1 MAFVLQDVINE
12 IEETRSLEPL
22 KKFKKENLVKVAAHY
37 GITPAVGATKS
48 HILNLIKDHCVENDI
63 IDEVEEKPI
72 AETAEIVR
80 LKLDFEREERR
91 LAREAEK
98 ALQDAQFAEAQK
110 AREAAEA
117 EAEKA
122 RELRLAELKEAR
134 ELRELELKAEQ
145 EKALLAAEIEAKKEA
160 AAREHELKMA
170 GLGKHSPSDKAS
182 VFDPARNIRLVPPF
196 QEKEVDKY
204 FAHFEKVADSLNWP
218 KESWVLL
225 LQSVL
230 VGKAQEIYGSL
241 SVEQSSNY
249 EHVKEAILKAYELVP
264 EAYRQKFRNYLKYD
278 SKTHVE
284 FAREKENLFNRW
296 CHSKEI
302 GQDFKKLKQMVLLEE
317 FKDKVRP
324 DIRSHLDEQK
334 VEELEKAAIM
344 ADDYALT
351 HKMSSKSGNPQQKRY
366 HGSGNRENVSR
377 NMDDRKRQGKSTENV
392 GLVSKVEPLKPI
404 SCGHCGKPGHI
415 ITNCWKLGGK
425 TPCEHCGRFNHK
437 SEDCRIAKNKLQKE
451 VKPTGLTSLKGLKV
465 SPFNESENSKGV
477 KVKPLIDRNSFVEKN
492 KGIKVNPL
500 HNDKSCI
507 EDEISPNTESDYM
520 ENYKPFISKGVVSLV
535 GDENSSQKVKI
546 LRDTGATQSLMLDSV
561 LPLTEKSFTGANV
574 LISGVEMG
582 VLEVPLHEVNIKSSL
597 INGNIVIGMRPSL
610 PVEGISLILGNDL
623 AGEKVMVDPRVVE
636 KPRDDEETERLAEK
650 FPGIFP
656 ASVVT
661 RSMKAKEEAIKEQG
675 KEEIGLSG
683 TFLENID
690 GKFEER
696 NKEKA
701 DKALMRKESRNVKE
715 NIPEKQESESKSVI
729 SRQNL
734 IEEQS
739 NDKELLDLFKIA
751 LTPVEAEK
759 VSVGYLIKDDILM
772 RKWSPTACDNNE
784 KGETVYQIV
793 VPTVYRR
800 EVLELAHD
808 LPMSGHLGVR
818 KTYNRVLQHFF
829 WPGLKRD
836 VAKWC
841 RECHTCQLG
850 GKPNQNIPQAPL
862 HPIPVFDEPF
872 SHIIIDCVGPL
883 PKTKSQNEFLLTIM
897 CSSTRFPEAIP
908 LRSIKTN
915 AILKALIKFFT
926 IFGLPKSIQSD
937 QGTNFMAHAFQQVMN
952 QLGIK
957 QYKSSAY
964 HPESQGALE
973 RFHQT
978 LKTMIRMYC
987 TENSRDWDE
996 GVHLLL
1002 FAVRESVQESL
1013 GFSPFEL
1020 VFGHAVRG
1028 PLLLLKE
1035 KWLDEDPEKI
1045 SVLKY
1050 VATFKDRLFR
1060 AGQMA
1065 KRNLQESQSKMKV
1078 WYDRK
1083 AKSRCFEPGDR
1094 VLVLFPVVGN
1104 PLQAK
1109 YSGPYKVVKKISDT
1123 NYLVKTPDRRKET
1136 QVCHINMLKAYH
1148 EKPKPELVTLNNRLG
1163 LESLTHSKDCVGQV
1177 AEKEEDTES
1186 EVRLGN
1192 DQQPIKLQNSQ
1203 ILNDLDTKLSHLP
1216 SVQRKELAEV
1226 ITQYREVF
1234 PDVPSK
1240 TNLIEHD
1247 VDVGDSAPI
1256 KQHPYRVS
1264 PMKKELLDKEVQYM
1278 LKNDIIEESQSN
1290 WSSPCILVPKHDGGF
1305 RFCTD
1310 FRKVN
1315 DKTKSDSFPI
1325 PRIADCIDQ
1334 IGNAKFVSTFDMLK
1348 GYWQVPLTQR
1358 AREISAFVTP
1368 SGLYQY
1374 KVMPFGMKNAPAT
1387 FQRMVNKLV
1396 RDIDGCEGYI
1406 DDVVIYSDNWS
1417 DHIHQIK
1424 RFFQIMREAKLTINL
1439 MKSEF
1444 GKATVKYLGHIVGQ
1458 GQVRPLDAKIQTIA
1472 KFPIP
1477 TSRKE
1482 LARFLGMAG
1491 YYRNFCLNFSDIAAP
1506 LTNLLS
1512 KKVKFVWTDDCQMA
1526 FDKVKLLLQ
1535 KSPVLKSP
1543 DYEKPFKLIIDS
1555 SDVGTGSVL
1564 VQEASDGLDHPVSY
1578 FSKKFL
1584 KYQKNYSVVEKETLG
1599 LVLALE
1605 HFDVYLGSTPFKI
1618 KVYTDHNPLT
1628 FLKTMKNKNQ
1638 RLVRWSLALQE
1649 YNLEIQHIPGSENVV
1664 ADALSRCIG

>member
-1 MAFVLQDVINE
+1 MAFVLEEVINE
-12 IEETRSLEPL
+12 IEETRSLDPL
-22 KKFKKENLVKVAAHY
+22 KKLKKENLVKVAAHY

-48 HILNLIKDHCVENDI
+48 HILDLIKDHCVENDI
-63 IDEVEEKPI
+63 IDEIEEKPT
-72 AETAEIVR
+72 AETAEV
-80 LKLDFEREERR
+80 LKLRLEIEREERR
-91 LAREAEK
+91 LAREEAQRARDAEK

-110 AREAAEA
+110 AREAA
-117 EAEKA
+117 
-122 RELRLAELKEAR
+122 RDLRLAELKEAR
-134 ELRELELKAEQ
+134 ELRELELKAEREKRDLELKAEQ
-145 EKALLAAEIEAKKEA
+145 EKALLEAEKEA

-182 VFDPARNIRLVPPF
+182 AFDPARNIRLVPPF

-334 VEELEKAAIM
+334 VEELEKAAVM

-366 HGSGNRENVSR
+366 HGSGNRENISR

-425 TPCEHCGRFNHK
+425 TPCEHCGKFNHK

-465 SPFNESENSKGV
+465 SPFNESENQKGV
-477 KVKPLIDRNSFVEKN
+477 KVKPLIGRNHFVEKN

-520 ENYKPFISKGVVSLV
+520 ENYKPFISEGVVSLV

-561 LPLTEKSFTGANV
+561 LPLTENSFTGANV

-623 AGEKVMVDPRVVE
+623 AGEKVMVDPRVVD
-636 KPRDDEETERLAEK
+636 KPRDDEKTERLAEK

-661 RSMKAKEEAIKEQG
+661 RSMKAKKEAIKEQG

-690 GKFEER
+690 VKFEER
-696 NKEKA
+696 NKEKSY
-701 DKALMRKESRNVKE
+701 KALMRNESRNVKE

-734 IEEQS
+734 IVEQS
-739 NDKELLDLFKIA
+739 KDKELLDLFKIA

-759 VSVGYLIKDDILM
+759 VSVGYLIKDNILM
-772 RKWSPTACDNNE
+772 RKWSS
-784 KGETVYQIV
+784 
-793 VPTVYRR
+793 
-800 EVLELAHD
+800 H
-808 LPMSGHLGVR
+808 
-818 KTYNRVLQHFF
+818 RV
-829 WPGLKRD
+829 
-836 VAKWC
+836 
-841 RECHTCQLG
+841 T
-850 GKPNQNIPQAPL
+850 I
-862 HPIPVFDEPF
+862 
-872 SHIIIDCVGPL
+872 GPL
-883 PKTKSQNEFLLTIM
+883 
-897 CSSTRFPEAIP
+897 
-908 LRSIKTN
+908 
-915 AILKALIKFFT
+915 
-926 IFGLPKSIQSD
+926 
-937 QGTNFMAHAFQQVMN
+937 
-952 QLGIK
+952 
-957 QYKSSAY
+957 
-964 HPESQGALE
+964 
-973 RFHQT
+973 
-978 LKTMIRMYC
+978 
-987 TENSRDWDE
+987 
-996 GVHLLL
+996 
-1002 FAVRESVQESL
+1002 
-1013 GFSPFEL
+1013 
-1020 VFGHAVRG
+1020 
-1028 PLLLLKE
+1028 LLLLKE

-1163 LESLTHSKDCVGQV
+1163 LESPTHSKDCVGQV

-1203 ILNDLDTKLSHLP
+1203 ILNDLGTKLSHLP
-1216 SVQRKELAEV
+1216 LVQRKELAEV

-1406 DDVVIYSDNWS
+1406 DDVVIFSDNWS
-1417 DHIHQIK
+1417 DHIRQIK

-1458 GQVRPLDAKIQTIA
+1458 GQVRPLDAKIQTIV
-1472 KFPIP
+1472 KYPIP

-1491 YYRNFCLNFSDIAAP
+1491 YYRNFCLNFSEIAAP

-1512 KKVKFVWTDDCQMA
+1512 KKVKFVWTDDCQLA

>member
-1 MAFVLQDVINE
+1 MAFVLQDIINE

-22 KKFKKENLVKVAAHY
+22 KKFKKENLVKVAVHY

-48 HILNLIKDHCVENDI
+48 HILNLIKDHCVEHDI

-98 ALQDAQFAEAQK
+98 ALQDAQFAEAQRARK
-110 AREAAEA
+110 AAREAAEA
-117 EAEKA
+117 EAQRA
-122 RELRLAELKEAR
+122 RDLRLAELKEAR

-145 EKALLAAEIEAKKEA
+145 EKALLEAEKEA

-170 GLGKHSPSDKAS
+170 SLGKQSPSDKAS
-182 VFDPARNIRLVPPF
+182 AFDPARNIRLVPPF

-366 HGSGNRENVSR
+366 HGSGYRENISR

-465 SPFNESENSKGV
+465 SPFNESENQKGV
-477 KVKPLIDRNSFVEKN
+477 KVKPLIDRNNFVEKN

-500 HNDKSCI
+500 HNVKNCI

-520 ENYKPFISKGVVSLV
+520 ENYKPFISEGVVSLV

-561 LPLTEKSFTGANV
+561 LPLTENSFTGANV

-582 VLEVPLHEVNIKSSL
+582 VLEVPLYEVNIKSSL
-597 INGNIVIGMRPSL
+597 INGKIVIGMRPCL

-623 AGEKVMVDPRVVE
+623 AGERVMVDPRVVE
-636 KPRDDEETERLAEK
+636 KPRVNEKTERLAEK

-661 RSMKAKEEAIKEQG
+661 RSMKAKKEAIKEQG

-690 GKFEER
+690 VKFEER

-701 DKALMRKESRNVKE
+701 DKALMRNESRNVKE
-715 NIPEKQESESKSVI
+715 NIPEKQGSESKSVI

-734 IEEQS
+734 IVEQS
-739 NDKELLDLFKIA
+739 KDKELLDLFKIA
-751 LTPVEAEK
+751 LTPVETEK
-759 VSVGYLIKDDILM
+759 VSVGYLINDNIMM
-772 RKWSPTACDNNE
+772 RKWSTHH
-784 KGETVYQIV
+784 V
-793 VPTVYRR
+793 
-800 EVLELAHD
+800 
-808 LPMSGHLGVR
+808 
-818 KTYNRVLQHFF
+818 
-829 WPGLKRD
+829 
-836 VAKWC
+836 
-841 RECHTCQLG
+841 
-850 GKPNQNIPQAPL
+850 
-862 HPIPVFDEPF
+862 
-872 SHIIIDCVGPL
+872 
-883 PKTKSQNEFLLTIM
+883 TI
-897 CSSTRFPEAIP
+897 A
-908 LRSIKTN
+908 
-915 AILKALIKFFT
+915 
-926 IFGLPKSIQSD
+926 
-937 QGTNFMAHAFQQVMN
+937 
-952 QLGIK
+952 
-957 QYKSSAY
+957 
-964 HPESQGALE
+964 
-973 RFHQT
+973 
-978 LKTMIRMYC
+978 
-987 TENSRDWDE
+987 
-996 GVHLLL
+996 
-1002 FAVRESVQESL
+1002 
-1013 GFSPFEL
+1013 
-1020 VFGHAVRG
+1020 

-1045 SVLKY
+1045 S
-1050 VATFKDRLFR
+1050 
-1060 AGQMA
+1060 
-1065 KRNLQESQSKMKV
+1065 
-1078 WYDRK
+1078 
-1083 AKSRCFEPGDR
+1083 
-1094 VLVLFPVVGN
+1094 
-1104 PLQAK
+1104 
-1109 YSGPYKVVKKISDT
+1109 DT
-1123 NYLVKTPDRRKET
+1123 NYLVKTPGRRKET

-1163 LESLTHSKDCVGQV
+1163 LESPTHSKDCVGQV

-1186 EVRLGN
+1186 EVRLEN

-1203 ILNDLDTKLSHLP
+1203 ILNDLGTKLSHLP
-1216 SVQRKELAEV
+1216 LVQRKELAEV

-1406 DDVVIYSDNWS
+1406 DDVVIFSDNWS
-1417 DHIHQIK
+1417 DHIRQIE

-1458 GQVRPLDAKIQTIA
+1458 GRVRPLDAKIQTIA

-1584 KYQKNYSVVEKETLG
+1584 KYQKNYSVVKKETLG

>member
-12 IEETRSLEPL
+12 IEETRSLDPP
-22 KKFKKENLVKVAAHY
+22 KKLKKENLAKVAAHY
-37 GITPAVGATKS
+37 GITPAIGATKS
-48 HILNLIKDHCVENDI
+48 HILDLIKDHCVENDI

-72 AETAEIVR
+72 VETGEVVK
-80 LKLDFEREERR
+80 LKLEFQREERR
-91 LAREAEK
+91 LAREEAQRARDAEK
-98 ALQDAQFAEAQK
+98 AAHE
-110 AREAAEA
+110 E
-117 EAEKA
+117 A

-170 GLGKHSPSDKAS
+170 SLGKQSPSDKAS
-182 VFDPARNIRLVPPF
+182 AFDPARNIRLVPPF

-302 GQDFKKLKQMVLLEE
+302 GQDFKKLKQMFLLEE

-366 HGSGNRENVSR
+366 HGSGNRENISR
-377 NMDDRKRQGKSTENV
+377 NADDRKRQGKSTENV

-425 TPCEHCGRFNHK
+425 TPCEHCGKFNHK
-437 SEDCRIAKNKLQKE
+437 SEDCGIAKNKLQKE

-465 SPFNESENSKGV
+465 SPFNESENLKGV
-477 KVKPLIDRNSFVEKN
+477 KVKPLIDRNNFVEKN

-520 ENYKPFISKGVVSLV
+520 ENYKAFISEEVVSLV

-561 LPLTEKSFTGANV
+561 LPLTENSFTGANV

-597 INGNIVIGMRPSL
+597 INGNIVIGTRPSL
-610 PVEGISLILGNDL
+610 PVEGISLILRNDL

-636 KPRDDEETERLAEK
+636 KPRKDEKTERLAEK

-656 ASVVT
+656 SSVVT
-661 RSMKAKEEAIKEQG
+661 RSMKAKKEAIKEQG

-690 GKFEER
+690 VKFEER
-696 NKEKA
+696 NSEKA
-701 DKALMRKESRNVKE
+701 EKALMKNESRN
-715 NIPEKQESESKSVI
+715 NIPEKQESRSVI

-734 IEEQS
+734 IEDQS

-751 LTPVEAEK
+751 LTPVQAEK
-759 VSVGYLIKDDILM
+759 VSVGYLIKDQILM
-772 RKWSPTACDNNE
+772 RKWSTHH
-784 KGETVYQIV
+784 V
-793 VPTVYRR
+793 
-800 EVLELAHD
+800 
-808 LPMSGHLGVR
+808 
-818 KTYNRVLQHFF
+818 
-829 WPGLKRD
+829 
-836 VAKWC
+836 
-841 RECHTCQLG
+841 
-850 GKPNQNIPQAPL
+850 
-862 HPIPVFDEPF
+862 
-872 SHIIIDCVGPL
+872 
-883 PKTKSQNEFLLTIM
+883 TI
-897 CSSTRFPEAIP
+897 A
-908 LRSIKTN
+908 
-915 AILKALIKFFT
+915 
-926 IFGLPKSIQSD
+926 
-937 QGTNFMAHAFQQVMN
+937 
-952 QLGIK
+952 
-957 QYKSSAY
+957 
-964 HPESQGALE
+964 
-973 RFHQT
+973 
-978 LKTMIRMYC
+978 
-987 TENSRDWDE
+987 
-996 GVHLLL
+996 
-1002 FAVRESVQESL
+1002 
-1013 GFSPFEL
+1013 
-1020 VFGHAVRG
+1020 

-1060 AGQMA
+1060 VGQIA
-1065 KRNLQESQSKMKV
+1065 KRNLQESQSKKMKV

-1136 QVCHINMLKAYH
+1136 QMCHINMLKAYH

-1163 LESLTHSKDCVGQV
+1163 LESPTHSKDCVGQI

-1203 ILNDLDTKLSHLP
+1203 ILNDLGTKLSHLP
-1216 SVQRKELAEV
+1216 LVQRKELAEV

-1264 PMKKELLDKEVQYM
+1264 PIKKELLDKEVQYM

-1417 DHIHQIK
+1417 DHIRQIK
-1424 RFFQIMREAKLTINL
+1424 RFFQIMRDAKLTITL

-1458 GQVRPLDAKIQTIA
+1458 GQVRPLMQ
-1472 KFPIP
+1472 KFKP
-1477 TSRKE
+1477 SQNS
-1482 LARFLGMAG
+1482 LFL
-1491 YYRNFCLNFSDIAAP
+1491 P
-1506 LTNLLS
+1506 HEKNL
-1512 KKVKFVWTDDCQMA
+1512 
-1526 FDKVKLLLQ
+1526 
-1535 KSPVLKSP
+1535 P
-1543 DYEKPFKLIIDS
+1543 DF
-1555 SDVGTGSVL
+1555 
-1564 VQEASDGLDHPVSY
+1564 
-1578 FSKKFL
+1578 
-1584 KYQKNYSVVEKETLG
+1584 
-1599 LVLALE
+1599 
-1605 HFDVYLGSTPFKI
+1605 
-1618 KVYTDHNPLT
+1618 
-1628 FLKTMKNKNQ
+1628 
-1638 RLVRWSLALQE
+1638 
-1649 YNLEIQHIPGSENVV
+1649 
-1664 ADALSRCIG
+1664 

>member
-1 MAFVLQDVINE
+1 MAFVLEDVINE

-22 KKFKKENLVKVAAHY
+22 KKFKKENLVKVAVHY

-98 ALQDAQFAEAQK
+98 ALQDAQFAEAQRAREA

-117 EAEKA
+117 EAQRA
-122 RELRLAELKEAR
+122 RDLRLAELKEAR

-145 EKALLAAEIEAKKEA
+145 EKALLEAEKEA

-170 GLGKHSPSDKAS
+170 SLGKQSPSDKAS
-182 VFDPARNIRLVPPF
+182 AFDPARNIRLVPPF

-366 HGSGNRENVSR
+366 HGSGNRENISR

-520 ENYKPFISKGVVSLV
+520 ENYKPFISEGVVSLV

-561 LPLTEKSFTGANV
+561 LPLTENSFTGANV

-597 INGNIVIGMRPSL
+597 INGKIVIGMRPCL

-623 AGEKVMVDPRVVE
+623 AGERVMVDPRVVE
-636 KPRDDEETERLAEK
+636 KPRVNEKTERLAEK

-661 RSMKAKEEAIKEQG
+661 RSMKAKKEAIKEQG

-690 GKFEER
+690 VKFEER
-696 NKEKA
+696 IKEKA
-701 DKALMRKESRNVKE
+701 EKALMRNETRNVKE
-715 NIPEKQESESKSVI
+715 NIPEKQEIESKSVI

-734 IEEQS
+734 IVEQS
-739 NDKELLDLFKIA
+739 KDKELLDLFKIA

-759 VSVGYLIKDDILM
+759 VSVGYLIKDNILM
-772 RKWSPTACDNNE
+772 RKWS
-784 KGETVYQIV
+784 
-793 VPTVYRR
+793 
-800 EVLELAHD
+800 
-808 LPMSGHLGVR
+808 
-818 KTYNRVLQHFF
+818 
-829 WPGLKRD
+829 
-836 VAKWC
+836 
-841 RECHTCQLG
+841 
-850 GKPNQNIPQAPL
+850 
-862 HPIPVFDEPF
+862 
-872 SHIIIDCVGPL
+872 SHCV
-883 PKTKSQNEFLLTIM
+883 TI
-897 CSSTRFPEAIP
+897 
-908 LRSIKTN
+908 
-915 AILKALIKFFT
+915 
-926 IFGLPKSIQSD
+926 
-937 QGTNFMAHAFQQVMN
+937 
-952 QLGIK
+952 
-957 QYKSSAY
+957 
-964 HPESQGALE
+964 
-973 RFHQT
+973 
-978 LKTMIRMYC
+978 
-987 TENSRDWDE
+987 
-996 GVHLLL
+996 
-1002 FAVRESVQESL
+1002 
-1013 GFSPFEL
+1013 
-1020 VFGHAVRG
+1020 G

-1123 NYLVKTPDRRKET
+1123 NYLVKTPGRRKET

-1163 LESLTHSKDCVGQV
+1163 LESPTHSKDCVGQV

-1186 EVRLGN
+1186 EVRLEN

-1203 ILNDLDTKLSHLP
+1203 ILNDLGTKLSHLP

-1406 DDVVIYSDNWS
+1406 DDVVIFSDNWS
-1417 DHIHQIK
+1417 DHIRQIK

-1458 GQVRPLDAKIQTIA
+1458 GQVRPLDAKIQTIV

-1649 YNLEIQHIPGSENVV
+1649 YNLEIQHIPGSENMV

>member
-12 IEETRSLEPL
+12 IEETRSLDPL
-22 KKFKKENLVKVAAHY
+22 KKLKKENLVKVAAHY
-37 GITPAVGATKS
+37 GITPAVSATKS
-48 HILNLIKDHCVENDI
+48 HILDLIKDHCVENDI
-63 IDEVEEKPI
+63 IDEVEEKPT
-72 AETAEIVR
+72 AETAEV
-80 LKLDFEREERR
+80 LKLRLEIEREERR
-91 LAREAEK
+91 LAREEAQRARDAEK

-110 AREAAEA
+110 AREAA
-117 EAEKA
+117 
-122 RELRLAELKEAR
+122 RELKLAELKEAR

-145 EKALLAAEIEAKKEA
+145 EKALLEAEKEA

-170 GLGKHSPSDKAS
+170 SLGKQSPSDKAS
-182 VFDPARNIRLVPPF
+182 AFDPARNIRLVPPF

-264 EAYRQKFRNYLKYD
+264 EAYRQKFRNYLKFD

-366 HGSGNRENVSR
+366 HGSGNRENISR
-377 NMDDRKRQGKSTENV
+377 NADDRKRQGKSTENV

-465 SPFNESENSKGV
+465 SPFNESENQKGV
-477 KVKPLIDRNSFVEKN
+477 KVKPLIDRNNFVEKN

-520 ENYKPFISKGVVSLV
+520 ENYKPFISEGVVSLV

-561 LPLTEKSFTGANV
+561 LPLTENSFTGANV

-610 PVEGISLILGNDL
+610 PVEGISVILGNDL

-636 KPRDDEETERLAEK
+636 KPRDDEKTERLAEK

-661 RSMKAKEEAIKEQG
+661 RSMKAKKEAIKEQG

-683 TFLENID
+683 TFLENND

-701 DKALMRKESRNVKE
+701 DKALMRNESRNVKE

-734 IEEQS
+734 IVEQS
-739 NDKELLDLFKIA
+739 KDKELLDLFKIA

-759 VSVGYLIKDDILM
+759 VSVGYLIKDNILM
-772 RKWSPTACDNNE
+772 RKWSS
-784 KGETVYQIV
+784 
-793 VPTVYRR
+793 
-800 EVLELAHD
+800 H
-808 LPMSGHLGVR
+808 
-818 KTYNRVLQHFF
+818 RV
-829 WPGLKRD
+829 
-836 VAKWC
+836 
-841 RECHTCQLG
+841 
-850 GKPNQNIPQAPL
+850 
-862 HPIPVFDEPF
+862 
-872 SHIIIDCVGPL
+872 
-883 PKTKSQNEFLLTIM
+883 TI
-897 CSSTRFPEAIP
+897 
-908 LRSIKTN
+908 
-915 AILKALIKFFT
+915 
-926 IFGLPKSIQSD
+926 
-937 QGTNFMAHAFQQVMN
+937 
-952 QLGIK
+952 
-957 QYKSSAY
+957 
-964 HPESQGALE
+964 
-973 RFHQT
+973 
-978 LKTMIRMYC
+978 
-987 TENSRDWDE
+987 
-996 GVHLLL
+996 
-1002 FAVRESVQESL
+1002 
-1013 GFSPFEL
+1013 
-1020 VFGHAVRG
+1020 G

-1163 LESLTHSKDCVGQV
+1163 LESPTHSKDCVGQV

-1186 EVRLGN
+1186 EVRLEN

-1203 ILNDLDTKLSHLP
+1203 ILNDLGTKLSHLP
-1216 SVQRKELAEV
+1216 LVQRKELAEV

-1278 LKNDIIEESQSN
+1278 LENDIIEESQSN
-1290 WSSPCILVPKHDGGF
+1290 WSSPCILVPKRDGGF

-1310 FRKVN
+1310 FRKIN

-1406 DDVVIYSDNWS
+1406 DDVVIFSDNWS
-1417 DHIHQIK
+1417 DHIRQIK

-1458 GQVRPLDAKIQTIA
+1458 GQVRPLDAKIQTIV
-1472 KFPIP
+1472 KYPIP

-1512 KKVKFVWTDDCQMA
+1512 KKVKFVWTDDCQLA

-1555 SDVGTGSVL
+1555 SDIGTGSVL
-1564 VQEASDGLDHPVSY
+1564 VQEASDGLDHSVSY

>member
-37 GITPAVGATKS
+37 GITPAIGATKS

-63 IDEVEEKPI
+63 IDEVEVKPI

-170 GLGKHSPSDKAS
+170 SLGKQSPSDKAS

-351 HKMSSKSGNPQQKRY
+351 HKMSSKSGNAQQKRY
-366 HGSGNRENVSR
+366 HGSGNRENISR

-415 ITNCWKLGGK
+415 ISNCWKLGGK

-437 SEDCRIAKNKLQKE
+437 SEDCRIAKNKLQKD

-465 SPFNESENSKGV
+465 SPFNESENQKGV
-477 KVKPLIDRNSFVEKN
+477 KVKPLIDRNHFVEKN

-500 HNDKSCI
+500 HNDKICI
-507 EDEISPNTESDYM
+507 EDKISPNTESDYM
-520 ENYKPFISKGVVSLV
+520 ENYKPFISEGVVSLV

-561 LPLTEKSFTGANV
+561 LPLTENSFTGANV

-610 PVEGISLILGNDL
+610 PVKGISLILGNDL

-636 KPRDDEETERLAEK
+636 KPRDDERTEKLAEK

-661 RSMKAKEEAIKEQG
+661 RSMKAKKEAIKEQG

-701 DKALMRKESRNVKE
+701 DNALMRNESRNVKE
-715 NIPEKQESESKSVI
+715 NIPEKQESESRSVI

-734 IEEQS
+734 IVEQS
-739 NDKELLDLFKIA
+739 KDKELLDLFKIA

-759 VSVGYLIKDDILM
+759 VSVGYLIKDNILM
-772 RKWSPTACDNNE
+772 RKWSS
-784 KGETVYQIV
+784 
-793 VPTVYRR
+793 
-800 EVLELAHD
+800 H
-808 LPMSGHLGVR
+808 
-818 KTYNRVLQHFF
+818 RV
-829 WPGLKRD
+829 
-836 VAKWC
+836 
-841 RECHTCQLG
+841 
-850 GKPNQNIPQAPL
+850 
-862 HPIPVFDEPF
+862 
-872 SHIIIDCVGPL
+872 
-883 PKTKSQNEFLLTIM
+883 TI
-897 CSSTRFPEAIP
+897 
-908 LRSIKTN
+908 
-915 AILKALIKFFT
+915 
-926 IFGLPKSIQSD
+926 
-937 QGTNFMAHAFQQVMN
+937 
-952 QLGIK
+952 
-957 QYKSSAY
+957 
-964 HPESQGALE
+964 
-973 RFHQT
+973 
-978 LKTMIRMYC
+978 
-987 TENSRDWDE
+987 
-996 GVHLLL
+996 
-1002 FAVRESVQESL
+1002 
-1013 GFSPFEL
+1013 
-1020 VFGHAVRG
+1020 G

-1060 AGQMA
+1060 AGQIA

-1163 LESLTHSKDCVGQV
+1163 LESPTHSKDCVGQV
-1177 AEKEEDTES
+1177 AEKEDYTEN

-1203 ILNDLDTKLSHLP
+1203 ILNDLGTKLSHLP
-1216 SVQRKELAEV
+1216 LVQRKELAEV

-1264 PMKKELLDKEVQYM
+1264 PMKKELLDKEVRYM
-1278 LKNDIIEESQSN
+1278 LENDIIEESQSN

-1406 DDVVIYSDNWS
+1406 DDVVIFSDNWS
-1417 DHIHQIK
+1417 DHIRQIK

-1458 GQVRPLDAKIQTIA
+1458 GQVRPLDAKIQTIV
-1472 KFPIP
+1472 KYPIP

>member
-37 GITPAVGATKS
+37 GITPAIGATKS
-48 HILNLIKDHCVENDI
+48 HILNLIKDHCVEHDI

-98 ALQDAQFAEAQK
+98 ALQDAQFAEAQRAREEAQK

-117 EAEKA
+117 EAQRA
-122 RELRLAELKEAR
+122 RDLRLAELKEAR

-170 GLGKHSPSDKAS
+170 SLGKQSPSDKAS
-182 VFDPARNIRLVPPF
+182 AFDPARNIRLVPPF

-351 HKMSSKSGNPQQKRY
+351 HKMSSKSGNPQQKKY
-366 HGSGNRENVSR
+366 HGSGNRENISR

-465 SPFNESENSKGV
+465 SPFNESENLKGV
-477 KVKPLIDRNSFVEKN
+477 KVKPLIDQNNFVEKN

-520 ENYKPFISKGVVSLV
+520 ENYKPFISEGVVSLV

-561 LPLTEKSFTGANV
+561 LPLTENSFTGANV

-623 AGEKVMVDPRVVE
+623 AGERVMVDPRVVE
-636 KPRDDEETERLAEK
+636 NEKTERLAEK

-661 RSMKAKEEAIKEQG
+661 RSVKAKEAIKEQG

-701 DKALMRKESRNVKE
+701 DKALMRNESRNVKE
-715 NIPEKQESESKSVI
+715 NILEKQSESKSVI
-729 SRQNL
+729 SRQNF
-734 IEEQS
+734 IVEQS
-739 NDKELLDLFKIA
+739 KDKELLDLFKIA

-759 VSVGYLIKDDILM
+759 VSVGYLIKDNILM
-772 RKWSPTACDNNE
+772 RKWS
-784 KGETVYQIV
+784 
-793 VPTVYRR
+793 
-800 EVLELAHD
+800 
-808 LPMSGHLGVR
+808 
-818 KTYNRVLQHFF
+818 
-829 WPGLKRD
+829 
-836 VAKWC
+836 
-841 RECHTCQLG
+841 
-850 GKPNQNIPQAPL
+850 
-862 HPIPVFDEPF
+862 
-872 SHIIIDCVGPL
+872 SHCV
-883 PKTKSQNEFLLTIM
+883 TI
-897 CSSTRFPEAIP
+897 
-908 LRSIKTN
+908 
-915 AILKALIKFFT
+915 
-926 IFGLPKSIQSD
+926 
-937 QGTNFMAHAFQQVMN
+937 
-952 QLGIK
+952 
-957 QYKSSAY
+957 
-964 HPESQGALE
+964 
-973 RFHQT
+973 
-978 LKTMIRMYC
+978 
-987 TENSRDWDE
+987 
-996 GVHLLL
+996 
-1002 FAVRESVQESL
+1002 
-1013 GFSPFEL
+1013 
-1020 VFGHAVRG
+1020 G

-1060 AGQMA
+1060 AGQIA

-1123 NYLVKTPDRRKET
+1123 NYLVKTPGRRKET

-1163 LESLTHSKDCVGQV
+1163 LESPMHSKDCVGQV

-1186 EVRLGN
+1186 EVMLGN

-1203 ILNDLDTKLSHLP
+1203 ILNDLGTKLSHLP
-1216 SVQRKELAEV
+1216 LVQRKELAEV

-1256 KQHPYRVS
+1256 KQHPYRLS

-1406 DDVVIYSDNWS
+1406 DDVVIFSDNWS
-1417 DHIHQIK
+1417 DHIRQIE
-1424 RFFQIMREAKLTINL
+1424 RFFQIMLEAKLTINL

-1458 GQVRPLDAKIQTIA
+1458 GQVRPLDAKIQTIV
-1472 KFPIP
+1472 KYPIP

-1512 KKVKFVWTDDCQMA
+1512 KKVKFVWTDDCQLA

>member
-22 KKFKKENLVKVAAHY
+22 KKLKKENLVKVAAHY
-37 GITPAVGATKS
+37 GIHPAIGVTKS
-48 HILNLIKDHCVENDI
+48 HILNLIKDHCVEHDI

-91 LAREAEK
+91 LEREEAQRAREAEK
-98 ALQDAQFAEAQK
+98 ALQDAQLAAQLS
-110 AREAAEA
+110 

-134 ELRELELKAEQ
+134 ELHELELKAEQ
-145 EKALLAAEIEAKKEA
+145 EKALLAAKIEAKKEA

-170 GLGKHSPSDKAS
+170 SLGKQSPSDKAS
-182 VFDPARNIRLVPPF
+182 AFDPDRNIRLVPPF

-230 VGKAQEIYGSL
+230 VGKAQEIYDSL

-284 FAREKENLFNRW
+284 FARGKENLFNRW

-334 VEELEKAAIM
+334 VEEMKKAAIM

-366 HGSGNRENVSR
+366 HGSGNRENISR
-377 NMDDRKRQGKSTENV
+377 NMDDRKRQSKSTENV

-477 KVKPLIDRNSFVEKN
+477 KVKPLIDRNNFVEKN

-507 EDEISPNTESDYM
+507 EDKISPETELDYM
-520 ENYKPFISKGVVSLV
+520 EKYKPFISEGVVSLV

-561 LPLTEKSFTGANV
+561 LPLTENSFTGANV

-582 VLEVPLHEVNIKSSL
+582 VLEVPLHEVNIKSNL

-610 PVEGISLILGNDL
+610 PVEGISMILGNDL

-636 KPRDDEETERLAEK
+636 KPRDDEKTERLAEK
-650 FPGIFP
+650 FP

-661 RSMKAKEEAIKEQG
+661 RSMRAKKETIKEQG

-690 GKFEER
+690 VKFEER
-696 NKEKA
+696 NSEKA
-701 DKALMRKESRNVKE
+701 EKALMRNESRNVKD
-715 NIPEKQESESKSVI
+715 NIPEKQESESRSVI
-729 SRQNL
+729 SIQNL

-759 VSVGYLIKDDILM
+759 VSVGYLIKENILM
-772 RKWSPTACDNNE
+772 RKWS
-784 KGETVYQIV
+784 
-793 VPTVYRR
+793 
-800 EVLELAHD
+800 
-808 LPMSGHLGVR
+808 
-818 KTYNRVLQHFF
+818 
-829 WPGLKRD
+829 
-836 VAKWC
+836 
-841 RECHTCQLG
+841 
-850 GKPNQNIPQAPL
+850 
-862 HPIPVFDEPF
+862 
-872 SHIIIDCVGPL
+872 SHCV
-883 PKTKSQNEFLLTIM
+883 TI
-897 CSSTRFPEAIP
+897 
-908 LRSIKTN
+908 
-915 AILKALIKFFT
+915 
-926 IFGLPKSIQSD
+926 
-937 QGTNFMAHAFQQVMN
+937 
-952 QLGIK
+952 
-957 QYKSSAY
+957 
-964 HPESQGALE
+964 
-973 RFHQT
+973 
-978 LKTMIRMYC
+978 
-987 TENSRDWDE
+987 
-996 GVHLLL
+996 
-1002 FAVRESVQESL
+1002 
-1013 GFSPFEL
+1013 
-1020 VFGHAVRG
+1020 G

-1060 AGQMA
+1060 AGQIA

-1123 NYLVKTPDRRKET
+1123 NYLVKTPGRRKET
-1136 QVCHINMLKAYH
+1136 
-1148 EKPKPELVTLNNRLG
+1148 T
-1163 LESLTHSKDCVGQV
+1163 
-1177 AEKEEDTES
+1177 
-1186 EVRLGN
+1186 
-1192 DQQPIKLQNSQ
+1192 
-1203 ILNDLDTKLSHLP
+1203 
-1216 SVQRKELAEV
+1216 
-1226 ITQYREVF
+1226 
-1234 PDVPSK
+1234 
-1240 TNLIEHD
+1240 
-1247 VDVGDSAPI
+1247 
-1256 KQHPYRVS
+1256 VS
-1264 PMKKELLDKEVQYM
+1264 
-1278 LKNDIIEESQSN
+1278 
-1290 WSSPCILVPKHDGGF
+1290 
-1305 RFCTD
+1305 
-1310 FRKVN
+1310 
-1315 DKTKSDSFPI
+1315 
-1325 PRIADCIDQ
+1325 
-1334 IGNAKFVSTFDMLK
+1334 
-1348 GYWQVPLTQR
+1348 
-1358 AREISAFVTP
+1358 
-1368 SGLYQY
+1368 YQY
-1374 KVMPFGMKNAPAT
+1374 A
-1387 FQRMVNKLV
+1387 QS
-1396 RDIDGCEGYI
+1396 I
-1406 DDVVIYSDNWS
+1406 S
-1417 DHIHQIK
+1417 
-1424 RFFQIMREAKLTINL
+1424 
-1439 MKSEF
+1439 
-1444 GKATVKYLGHIVGQ
+1444 
-1458 GQVRPLDAKIQTIA
+1458 
-1472 KFPIP
+1472 
-1477 TSRKE
+1477 
-1482 LARFLGMAG
+1482 
-1491 YYRNFCLNFSDIAAP
+1491 
-1506 LTNLLS
+1506 
-1512 KKVKFVWTDDCQMA
+1512 
-1526 FDKVKLLLQ
+1526 
-1535 KSPVLKSP
+1535 
-1543 DYEKPFKLIIDS
+1543 
-1555 SDVGTGSVL
+1555 
-1564 VQEASDGLDHPVSY
+1564 
-1578 FSKKFL
+1578 
-1584 KYQKNYSVVEKETLG
+1584 
-1599 LVLALE
+1599 
-1605 HFDVYLGSTPFKI
+1605 
-1618 KVYTDHNPLT
+1618 
-1628 FLKTMKNKNQ
+1628 
-1638 RLVRWSLALQE
+1638 
-1649 YNLEIQHIPGSENVV
+1649 
-1664 ADALSRCIG
+1664 